1 MTPLSNIV
9 LNKLSN
15 KPMPLYK
22 IEPSTLRNAFFLNAA
37 STSLITVSSI
47 AFYDYLKGNRPVE
60 ISKRMFVNL
69 FVTFVCSLATFR
81 LLKWIT
87 GGFGKGMLSK
97 T

>member
-1 MTPLSNIV
+1 MH
-9 LNKLSN
+9 
-15 KPMPLYK
+15 
-22 IEPSTLRNAFFLNAA
+22 FFLNAA

-81 LLKWIT
+81 LLKWIH
-87 GGFGKGMLSK
+87 GRFWKGNAFK
-97 T
+97 NVTQGRKDARTQGRI